1 MQGDMKQFS
10 SFCNEG
16 AGHLS
21 HRVVCYVLDE
31 AKGESR

>member
-1 MQGDMKQFS
+1 MKQFS

-16 AGHLS
+16 ACHLS

-31 AKGESR
+31 TKGEQQIS